1 MVRERKVGR
10 NIRPACLGLLC
21 DGRGGTLFPRD
32 DIPVRRRM
40 DAVRS
45 KEWMMDLM
53 TKMLLAVFGTC
64 WTLAIAMAFIATSL
78 AR

>member
-1 MVRERKVGR
+1 
-10 NIRPACLGLLC
+10 
-21 DGRGGTLFPRD
+21 
-32 DIPVRRRM
+32 
-40 DAVRS
+40 
-45 KEWMMDLM
+45 MMDLM